1 MHSLPDDPCRV
12 APPHQAPGEI
22 EPPDAP
28 HVSDEEA
35 LAHVLAAMVGYDG
48 KAFGLNGDDWCD
60 CLLDSYDEPLRLLL
74 VALLDESEK
83 GQTLLRLTR
92 WKLARM
98 IADQANDWLAEAD
111 TDELEREGW
120 V

>member
-1 MHSLPDDPCRV
+1 MMRLPSWRFSGAASS
-12 APPHQAPGEI
+12 APTPSS
-22 EPPDAP
+22 
-28 HVSDEEA
+28 V
-35 LAHVLAAMVGYDG
+35 V
-48 KAFGLNGDDWCD
+48 
-60 CLLDSYDEPLRLLL
+60 SYDEPLRLLL

-83 GQTLLRLTR
+83 GQTLLHLTR

-111 TDELEREGW
+111 TDELEREDW